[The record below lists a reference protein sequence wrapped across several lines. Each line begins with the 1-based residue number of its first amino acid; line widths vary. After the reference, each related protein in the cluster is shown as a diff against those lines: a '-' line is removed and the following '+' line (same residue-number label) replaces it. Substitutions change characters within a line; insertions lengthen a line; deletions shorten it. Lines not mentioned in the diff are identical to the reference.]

1 MCSIVLIHPSQ
12 FHLSICITAIIF
24 NISKIMLWGRD
35 VTRSNSFCHS
45 SLLAGC
51 PQTTE
56 SRGVQTSSKRLRV
69 GQEMSSL
76 SRETLACSQKKKKGI
91 FKLLCILGNLKKR
104 VVFCTTKYLCSP
116 DVSWRPPYPT
126 RALQN
131 QLQPLPTDSTIHE
144 SQSPS
149 LGLLLMLGDLQ
160 FSGPGCPLKFCHP
173 RWIWR
178 WAASTSPDSLLEMWT
193 HPPIK

>member
-1 MCSIVLIHPSQ
+1 
-12 FHLSICITAIIF
+12 
-24 NISKIMLWGRD
+24 
-35 VTRSNSFCHS
+35 
-45 SLLAGC
+45 
-51 PQTTE
+51 
-56 SRGVQTSSKRLRV
+56 
-69 GQEMSSL
+69 MSSL
-76 SRETLACSQKKKKGI
+76 SRETLACSQKKKKRNFQTPLHLRK
-91 FKLLCILGNLKKR
+91 FKKKR

-131 QLQPLPTDSTIHE
+131 QLQPLPTDSTIHK

-178 WAASTSPDSLLEMWT
+178 RAALTSPDSLWKYGLILQLKQIIKYLFKKRKEMWT
-193 HPPIK
+193 QSQP